1 MDVQLV
7 SRENVLMS
15 YFHLKNLKCEWDFSV
30 QVVKDF

>member
-1 MDVQLV
+1 LV

-15 YFHLKNLKCEWDFSV
+15 YFHLEKKTKCEWDFSV